1 MQQIDFYMVDAFTD
15 TTFGGNA
22 AAVCPLTEWL
32 PDETLLAMTRQHN
45 QSETAFF
52 ITTDDGFELR
62 WFTTQGEVNL
72 CGHATLATAHVI
84 FEYLN
89 YPETTIHFA
98 TRFVGA
104 LTVTRNGDWLTLDF
118 PATSSEPVSPPQ
130 VLLDSLGISD
140 YQEVRL
146 GRTYTVVLE
155 TQQQVEAIKPD
166 ISLMLQL
173 NQKVCITAPADEEGY
188 DFVSRFFSPASS
200 ITEDPVTGS
209 THTMLIPYWAKKLG
223 KTQLL
228 ARQVSQRGGD
238 LRCQLVG
245 DRVLIGGK
253 AVTYLVGKVLLRG

>member
-52 ITTDDGFELR
+52 ITTDAGFELR
-62 WFTTQGEVNL
+62 WFTTEGEINL

-89 YPETTIHFA
+89 YPETEIHFD
-98 TRFVGA
+98 TRFVGP

-118 PATSSEPVSPPQ
+118 PSSTSEPVEPLQ
-130 VLLDSLGISD
+130 LLLDSLGISE

-146 GRTYTVVLE
+146 GRTYTVVLAN
-155 TQQQVEAIKPD
+155 QQQVEAVVPNIP
-166 ISLMLQL
+166 LMLTL
-173 NQKVCITAPADEEGY
+173 NQKVCITAPAATEGY
-188 DFVSRFFSPASS
+188 DFVSRFFSPAAA

-209 THTMLIPYWAKKLG
+209 THTMLIPYWAERLG
-223 KTQLL
+223 KTQML
-228 ARQVSQRGGD
+228 ARQLSKRGGD
-238 LRCQLVG
+238 LRCQLMG
-245 DRVLIGGK
+245 DRVHIAGQ
-253 AVTYLVGKVLLRG
+253 ATTYLVGKILLRG

>member
-32 PDETLLAMTRQHN
+32 PDDILLAMTRQHN

-52 ITTDDGFELR
+52 ITTDSGFELR

-89 YPETTIHFA
+89 YAETAIHFD
-98 TRFVGA
+98 TRFVGP

-118 PATSSEPVSPPQ
+118 PATSSEPVEPPQ
-130 VLLDSLGISD
+130 VLLDSLGISE

-146 GRTYTVVLE
+146 GRTYTVLLE

-166 ISLMLQL
+166 FSLMLKL

-200 ITEDPVTGS
+200 IPEDPVTGS
-209 THTMLIPYWAKKLG
+209 THTMLIPYWAQKLG
-223 KTQLL
+223 KTQML

-238 LRCQLVG
+238 LRCQLVD
-245 DRVLIGGK
+245 DRVHIGGK
-253 AVTYLVGKVLLRG
+253 ATTYLVGKVLLRG